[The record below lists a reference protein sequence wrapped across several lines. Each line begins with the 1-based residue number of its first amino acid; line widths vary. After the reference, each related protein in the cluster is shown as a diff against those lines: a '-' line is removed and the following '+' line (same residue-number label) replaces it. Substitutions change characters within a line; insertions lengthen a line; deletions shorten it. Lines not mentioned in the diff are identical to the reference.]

1 MGVGVSHHL
10 FTQGPLYMYTSNNV
24 IHLAGSP
31 RAVPLFSAD
40 QEHDFT
46 TKRHSQV
53 TSVCGN
59 PRSIL
64 LALSFQSF
72 LQPIDFLWLQENNL
86 YLNLRISH
94 KSLSP
99 PEWGDDCS

>member
-10 FTQGPLYMYTSNNV
+10 FTQGPLYTYTSNNV

-46 TKRHSQV
+46 AKHHSQV

-59 PRSIL
+59 PRSTQGRREPPREELGL
-64 LALSFQSF
+64 LLQNGRPPPF
-72 LQPIDFLWLQENNL
+72 LA
-86 YLNLRISH
+86 
-94 KSLSP
+94 KSSVVT
-99 PEWGDDCS
+99 EF